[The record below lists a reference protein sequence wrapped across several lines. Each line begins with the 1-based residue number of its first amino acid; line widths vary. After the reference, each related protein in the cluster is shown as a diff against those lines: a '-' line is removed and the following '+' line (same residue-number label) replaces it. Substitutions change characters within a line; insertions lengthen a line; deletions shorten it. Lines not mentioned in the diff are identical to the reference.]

1 MTRSLLLVFAASF
14 GATVS
19 FYLLLSVVPLYAT
32 SGGASGIGAGMT
44 TAALMLST
52 VAAEFAIPSLVNR
65 FGYRML
71 FGVGLFLLGAPA
83 IVLTKSA
90 SMAVILAVCVVRGL
104 GFAVLVVVGSAL
116 VASVVPPERRGEG
129 LGVYGIVVGIPGV
142 IALPLGVWLTGQV
155 GYPPVFI
162 AGAAAALAGL
172 IVVAGLPG
180 RTPKPEQS
188 LSILAGLRT
197 GALMRPAIVFSAT
210 AMAAGAVVTFLALAL
225 PNAGNLA
232 ALGLLAQ
239 AVAATASRWWAGRH
253 GDKHGPARLL
263 IPGVVV
269 AAVGI
274 GMLVMIANPIAVL
287 AGMLLFGAGFGVTQN
302 ASLTLMFNQV
312 SPGGYGTVS
321 ALWNLA
327 YDAGLG
333 LGAVGFSV
341 LATQTGYPAAFAC
354 TAVVML
360 LALAARGLRP
370 DLRD

>member
-32 SGGASGIGAGMT
+32 SAGASGIGAGMT
-44 TAALMLST
+44 TAVLMLST

-65 FGYRML
+65 FGYRVI
-71 FGVGLFLLGAPA
+71 FGAGLFLLGVPA
-83 IVLTKSA
+83 LFLAESA
-90 SMAVILAVCVVRGL
+90 SMATILAVCVVRGL
-104 GFAVLVVVGSAL
+104 GFAVFVVVGSAL
-116 VASVVPPERRGEG
+116 VAQLVPPERRGEG
-129 LGVYGIVVGIPGV
+129 LGVFGVVVGIPGV
-142 IALPLGVWLTGQV
+142 IALPLGVWLIGQV

-162 AGAAAALAGL
+162 AGAVAALAGL
-172 IVVAGLPG
+172 VGVAGLPG
-180 RTPKPEQS
+180 RAPKPEQS
-188 LSILAGLRT
+188 LSILGGLRQ
-197 GALMRPAIVFSAT
+197 GALVRPAIVFSAS
-210 AMAAGAVVTFLALAL
+210 AMASGVVLTFLPLAL
-225 PNAGNLA
+225 PNGSNLA

-239 AVAATASRWWAGRH
+239 AVAATIGRWWAGKH
-253 GDKHGPARLL
+253 GDRHGPARLL

-269 AAVGI
+269 AAVGL

-333 LGAVGFSV
+333 LGAAGFSV

-354 TAVVML
+354 TAVLML
-360 LALAARGLRP
+360 VALAARGRVTKQ
-370 DLRD
+370 